1 MIISDQHLS
10 VSVLTDQS
18 ELSRFCLHK
27 DTTPPSIIIIWKGD
41 TAPVVDE
48 LFDCLAVVI
57 SFLPSGKTITRQV

>member
-18 ELSRFCLHK
+18 EFSRFCLNK
-27 DTTPPSIIIIWKGD
+27 DTTPPSIIIWKGD

-57 SFLPSGKTITRQV
+57 SFLPSGETITRQI